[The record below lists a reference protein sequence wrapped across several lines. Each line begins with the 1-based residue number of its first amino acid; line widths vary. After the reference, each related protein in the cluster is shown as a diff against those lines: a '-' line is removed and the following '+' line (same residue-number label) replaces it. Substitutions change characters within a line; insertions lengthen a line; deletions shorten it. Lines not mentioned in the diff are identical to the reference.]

1 VEVVVAAFYICLGAI
16 ALLLVVG
23 LVHDIR
29 EHRRGRAVR
38 GSDLGA
44 ASRQARLDS
53 RYRGT
58 KWTVGGT

>member
-1 VEVVVAAFYICLGAI
+1 
-16 ALLLVVG
+16 
-23 LVHDIR
+23 
-29 EHRRGRAVR
+29 RGRAVR

-44 ASRQARLDS
+44 ASRQARLAS

>member
-1 VEVVVAAFYICLGAI
+1 MAAFYICLGAM

-23 LVHDIR
+23 LAHDIR

-44 ASRQARLDS
+44 ASRRARMEN
-53 RYRGT
+53 RIRGT
-58 KWTVGGT
+58 NWTFGGT

>member
-1 VEVVVAAFYICLGAI
+1 MEAVVAAFYICLSGI

-23 LVHDIR
+23 LAHDIR

-44 ASRQARLDS
+44 ASRRARMDR

-58 KWTVGGT
+58 EWTVGGT